1 MKIINLSINYK
12 IYLNKFILML
22 KKLFRMN
29 FKVNWYIRK
38 IMVILGVLIKLIIK
52 ITILFLLFK
61 KKIGK
66 IKREMKRILNWS

>member
-61 KKIGK
+61 KK
-66 IKREMKRILNWS
+66 